1 MEYENVIK
9 EIDDLKYINN
19 VVNFGRQIGEEEIEN
34 VIKIAKSFGYHYNY
48 EDFEG
53 IKIFSFYKHMN
64 ELQRNMIEIVKNQI
78 NLLDNTTFTYWK
90 IYRDFKVWFVNV
102 KINKPIL
109 TEEEKINNPEY
120 ITQLVMN
127 EKNKELTQKSYNL
140 GYKICGLYLSYY
152 IKDKSKR
159 LEHCENLLNE
169 LTSEKEILKVKGY
182 ISKLK
187 KIYKL

>member
-9 EIDDLKYINN
+9 AINDLKYINN
-19 VVNFGRQIGEEEIEN
+19 VLKCGQGGEKEEIEN
-34 VIKIAKSFGYHYNY
+34 VIEIANSFGYYYTNEHFKDN
-48 EDFEG
+48 EE
-53 IKIFSFYKHMN
+53 FYKNMN
-64 ELQRNMIEIVKNQI
+64 KLQSDIIEIVKNQI
-78 NLLDNTTFTYWK
+78 NLLDNTTFKYWR
-90 IYRDFKVWFVNV
+90 IYRDFKVWFVSV
-102 KINKPIL
+102 EINIPNL

-120 ITQLVMN
+120 ICQLVMN
-127 EKNKELTQKSYNL
+127 EENKKLTQKSYDL

-152 IKDKSKR
+152 IEDKSKR

-169 LTSEKEILKVKGY
+169 LTNEKEILKVKSY